1 MIILLVEH
9 LPVTFSRVKKRKLFF
24 TNTFI
29 GNFHS
34 YSHRCLEINCVVSV
48 LAQFYPKKTIMSQN
62 CALIL
67 NIEWATDY
75 SCLEN
80 CSWSKSKVINRRI
93 IRLRHLFICLYLSIK
108 HWGLCCISRYYTFHY
123 FLSKPIFCP
132 GIFDEVLDL
141 LI

>member
-9 LPVTFSRVKKRKLFF
+9 SVTFSKVKKRKLFF
-24 TNTFI
+24 TSTFI
-29 GNFHS
+29 GNFCT
-34 YSHRCLEINCVVSV
+34 HRWLEINCVVSV
-48 LAQFYPKKTIMSQN
+48 LAQFHPKTAIMSQN

-108 HWGLCCISRYYTFHY
+108 RWGLCCISRYYTFHY